1 MAGMIRTAFAV
12 AIGILIVVLA
22 ASTQSHFKADSLPDF
37 VCDLVLLPGGLFAAI
52 FRDRGN
58 ASPEFL
64 WREWAFCA
72 LLYSL
77 FIYWVS
83 GRVKRFG

>member
-1 MAGMIRTAFAV
+1 MIRIAFAV

-22 ASTQSHFKADSLPDF
+22 ASTQPHFKAGSLPDF

-52 FRDRGN
+52 CRDRGN

-64 WREWAFCA
+64 WREWVPWKLSSIAC
-72 LLYSL
+72 S
-77 FIYWVS
+77 FIGCPVA
-83 GRVKRFG
+83 